1 MYVVRILCFINC
13 ILAKALWVRLEI
25 WGANDRSSSKQ
36 NILLYLVDSLVCMT
50 SIVRKTMVSFDS
62 NKKLA
67 KSLKRRRQ
75 RENEVDITVLE
86 ISLYWFGNISKWL
99 FELPSSVLFV
109 SLWTIYAAF
118 QALSPETDNHGHS
131 YALCEVSTSIIT
143 LPSSVGIKCTAIK

>member
-1 MYVVRILCFINC
+1 M
-13 ILAKALWVRLEI
+13 RLEI

-86 ISLYWFGNISKWL
+86 ISLYWFGNISK
-99 FELPSSVLFV
+99 
-109 SLWTIYAAF
+109 
-118 QALSPETDNHGHS
+118 
-131 YALCEVSTSIIT
+131 
-143 LPSSVGIKCTAIK
+143 